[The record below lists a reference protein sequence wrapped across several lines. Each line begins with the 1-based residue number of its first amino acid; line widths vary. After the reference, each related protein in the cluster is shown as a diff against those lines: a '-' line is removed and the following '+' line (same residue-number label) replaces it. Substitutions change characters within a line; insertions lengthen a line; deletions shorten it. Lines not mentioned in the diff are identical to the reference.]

1 MNKII
6 QEDAKYIGRDFP
18 AELIEYSKTQGSF
31 VYDAKGNKYI
41 DFLMGWNIGNVG
53 WGVKEIRE
61 VIKNYNGP
69 DYVNPSSLYAPWVEL
84 AKILISIT
92 PGKMAKVFRATGG
105 TEAVEIALQA
115 AMSYT
120 KRTKFISIEGSY
132 HGHSIGAMSIG
143 MSYFRTQYSNLL
155 PNCYKIDPPLDVRA
169 AEKVV
174 NLLKNRDIAAYIS
187 EPIINNLGVVIPTPE
202 FYQIVS
208 QACKKTGTLFIMDEV
223 ATGFGRTGILFASE
237 HYNLQPDILCLGKA
251 LTGGYAAM
259 GATLMTEE
267 IAKSMQWNF
276 SFYSTFGWHPLN
288 TNVTI
293 ANLKYLLKH
302 QKKILNNVNKME
314 KFFQNKLTKIKYKMP
329 TNIRIKGLA
338 IGIEFEKSDYVYE
351 VKKRC
356 LKNGLIVSEL
366 GNKILTFFP
375 ALTIDKQT
383 AEDGLK
389 IFEKSL

>member
-223 ATGFGRTGILFASE
+223 ATGFGRTGMLFASE

-288 TNVTI
+288 TKV
-293 ANLKYLLKH
+293 
-302 QKKILNNVNKME
+302 E
-314 KFFQNKLTKIKYKMP
+314 
-329 TNIRIKGLA
+329 
-338 IGIEFEKSDYVYE
+338 
-351 VKKRC
+351 
-356 LKNGLIVSEL
+356 
-366 GNKILTFFP
+366 
-375 ALTIDKQT
+375 
-383 AEDGLK
+383 
-389 IFEKSL
+389 